1 MQTDAT
7 HLDVTCCICL
17 HTLLHVVGCC
27 CTRFETGQTFS
38 YMQTDTTIPNIVR
51 STMLGIVDSVCT
63 QLCAFLDLLQF
74 YIPLLFSLSLY
85 NFLQTK
91 VLIDKNGLGTKLDP
105 TCIWKD
111 LTKSKKKLTAF
122 FAGSCHCGSLQIHS
136 FYSTDSFHQ
145 FHLEPFNST
154 YPFLRLPSPEVSDI
168 LRSFLHDLKY
178 SSQYVKSSWT

>member
-7 HLDVTCCICL
+7 QLDVTCCICL

-27 CTRFETGQTFS
+27 CTKFETGQTFS
-38 YMQTDTTIPNIVR
+38 YMQTDTTTPNIVR
-51 STMLGIVDSVCT
+51 STMLGIVGSVYT

-74 YIPLLFSLSLY
+74 YIPLLVFSLSLY

-91 VLIDKNGLGTKLDP
+91 VLIDKNGLSTKLDP

-111 LTKSKKKLTAF
+111 LTKSKKQLTAF
-122 FAGSCHCGSLQIHS
+122 FAGSCHCVSLQIHS

-145 FHLEPFNST
+145 FHLETFQQ
-154 YPFLRLPSPEVSDI
+154 YLPFLEAPLP
-168 LRSFLHDLKY
+168 
-178 SSQYVKSSWT
+178 